1 MKFLHVRLMENELL
15 KKQYARVRLLDS
27 CLDNKRK
34 LERLLFYV
42 CLLRKQIENEY
53 LIEKV
58 TEKNMIKKV
67 HKALNNIFINMD
79 KTKLF

>member
-15 KKQYARVRLLDS
+15 IKQYARVRLLDS

-42 CLLRKQIENEY
+42 CLLRKQIENE
-53 LIEKV
+53 
-58 TEKNMIKKV
+58 
-67 HKALNNIFINMD
+67 
-79 KTKLF
+79 

>member
-42 CLLRKQIENEY
+42 CLLRKQIENE
-53 LIEKV
+53 
-58 TEKNMIKKV
+58 
-67 HKALNNIFINMD
+67 
-79 KTKLF
+79 